1 MVKVYINLR
10 EQKETM
16 ALPEGSSTDKL
27 MEKLAPEWGD
37 NVFVVVNGKV
47 AKSGQPLYSSDRVVV
62 LPLMGGG

>member
-1 MVKVYINLR
+1 MVKVYLNLG

-16 ALPEGSSTDKL
+16 ALPAGSSTDNL

-47 AKSGQPLYSSDRVVV
+47 AKPGQSLYSSDRVVV
-62 LPLMGGG
+62 LPLMSGG